1 MPDDAVE
8 LSERS
13 DDDTEHGGRPWRLAV
28 LGAVLAA
35 VAVYLIW
42 TAVTGLVDKSGAG
55 TVTTT
60 ADTVPPY
67 LVEPA
72 VVVRAATATEPA
84 RPSRLP
90 SAGRPT
96 RLVLPTLDVTAPV
109 VPIGAPGRVLTP
121 PSDPRTLGWWRD
133 GAVPGAAHG
142 GSLITGHTVH
152 TGGGALDDLETL
164 RRGDPVRVRTSN
176 GSIRYVVTATTVYRK
191 ATLAQDAERVFRQTG
206 PGRLVLITC
215 EDWNGSTYL
224 SNVVVFADPV

>member
-1 MPDDAVE
+1 VPDDAGA

-13 DDDTEHGGRPWRLAV
+13 DDDIEHGGRPWRLAV

-42 TAVTGLVDKSGAG
+42 TALAGLVDRPDGG
-55 TVTTT
+55 TAT
-60 ADTVPPY
+60 ADAAPPY
-67 LVEPA
+67 LVEPE
-72 VVVRAATATEPA
+72 VVLQGATAVEPPK
-84 RPSRLP
+84 PSRLP
-90 SAGRPT
+90 AAGRPAKV
-96 RLVLPTLDVTAPV
+96 VLPTLDVTAPV

-121 PSDPRTLGWWRD
+121 PGDPKTLGWWRD

-152 TGGGALDDLETL
+152 TGGGALDDLEQL
-164 RRGDPVRVRTSN
+164 RRGDPVTVRTSQ
-176 GSIRYVVTATTVYRK
+176 GTIRYVVTATTVYRK
-191 ATLAQDAERVFRQTG
+191 ATLAKDAERVFRQTG